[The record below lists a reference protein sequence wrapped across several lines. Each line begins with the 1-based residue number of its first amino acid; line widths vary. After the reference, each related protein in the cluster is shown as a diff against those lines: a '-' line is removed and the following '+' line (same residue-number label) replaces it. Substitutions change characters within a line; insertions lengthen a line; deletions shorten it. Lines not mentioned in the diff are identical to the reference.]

1 MDNQGGL
8 ELNHSLFHVTSLA
21 RECMLA
27 LLLAGVAGLL
37 SSQAVAQEET
47 PTPQRGLDNAMRAKL
62 AARYSLDLRDA
73 TLLDALFSIRDATSL
88 NIVVGDEVTGSVNA
102 SFSETPVH
110 DILDSLLTARGYGYR
125 VVGNSL
131 VIVPLED
138 LGDQLPL
145 FETEVIGLTHS
156 TPRDLLPTVESM
168 LSPEGHVHGID
179 SSNSLVI
186 IDYPDR
192 IARAKSHVMALDLAA
207 ERYEQSRRIRANP
220 NSGFP
225 DRADAEDQPVIARIF
240 RPQYVNSTVLAD
252 AISPLL
258 SRDGRAAAVE
268 LEDKLV
274 VTDTQAAIDRVA
286 KAMAELD
293 APRPQV
299 RIWAL
304 IYDCSVEDL
313 SRLGTNWRSGVNG
326 SGIDAAS
333 GGPSQSVVLDTVT
346 STLPTGANG
355 LLTFSSLNSNTT
367 LTSVIQALN
376 TFGDS
381 RLLADPNVVVMNH
394 EAAQIEIVT
403 EVPYQQLTQG
413 LEGGTIGTTEF
424 REAGVTLNV
433 TPHIAQ
439 DGTIAMVVNPR
450 FSLLTGFSEPDN
462 APIIDRRE
470 TTTTIRLMDHQTIV
484 LGGLRQRTRIAERS
498 EIPLLGKMP
507 YLGRLFRFRSF
518 SSRES
523 ELLVFI
529 TPQIIHGHSHMSIR
543 ENCMNDF
550 LQRQIDQT
558 PTSPSAYGIESLR
571 YGKRGSVTKELIR
584 VRSEYPVEP
593 VESSVAKSIS
603 EAAPHRSPKCTSLRS
618 KPPVGPSVGQLKSRR
633 SIWGSLCHPTRLSTH
648 GLQSVPGVRLTG
660 RPCG

>member
-1 MDNQGGL
+1 M
-8 ELNHSLFHVTSLA
+8 SRRLFHHRLSMGGFVLGTLI
-21 RECMLA
+21 
-27 LLLAGVAGLL
+27 VAWTFTTAP
-37 SSQAVAQEET
+37 AVSAQEQLV
-47 PTPQRGLDNAMRAKL
+47 PQRGITGVMREKL
-62 AARYSLDLRDA
+62 AERYSLDLRDA
-73 TLLDALFSIRDATSL
+73 TLLDALFAIRDATSL
-88 NIVVGDEVTGSVNA
+88 NIVVGNEVTGSVNA

-131 VIVPLED
+131 VIVPLES

-145 FETEVIGLTHS
+145 FETEVIGLGYS
-156 TPRDLLPTVESM
+156 TPRDLLTSVESM
-168 LSPEGHVHGID
+168 LSPEGHVHGVD

-192 IARAKSHVMALDLAA
+192 IARAKAHIEALDRAA
-207 ERYEQSRRIRANP
+207 KEYEQSRRVRTNP
-220 NSGFP
+220 ESGFSGAGG
-225 DRADAEDQPVIARIF
+225 ADVAEPIVVRIF
-240 RPQYVNSTVLAD
+240 RPQYVNSVTLAD
-252 AISPLL
+252 AIAPLL
-258 SRDGRAAAVE
+258 SQSGRAAAVE

-274 VTDTQAAIDRVA
+274 VTDSQEAIDRIA
-286 KAMAELD
+286 LAMAELD
-293 APRPQV
+293 VPRPQV

-304 IYDCSVEDL
+304 IYDCSIDDL

-333 GGPSQSVVLDTVT
+333 GDPSQSIVLDTVT
-346 STLPTGANG
+346 SALPTGANG
-355 LLTFSSLNSNTT
+355 LLTFSSLNSNTS
-367 LTSVIQALN
+367 LRSVVQALN
-376 TFGDS
+376 TSGDS
-381 RLLADPNVVVMNH
+381 RLLADPNVFVMNH

-470 TTTTIRLMDHQTIV
+470 TTTTVRLMDHQTIV
-484 LGGLRQRTRIAERS
+484 LGGLRQRTRIADRS
-498 EIPLLGKMP
+498 EIPLLGKLP
-507 YLGRLFRFRSF
+507 YVGRLFRFRSF

-529 TPQIIHGHSHMSIR
+529 TPQIVHGHSDMSLR
-543 ENCMNDF
+543 ENCMGDF
-550 LQRQIDQT
+550 LQREIDGT
-558 PTSPSAYGIESLR
+558 PTSPVPFGIEALR
-571 YGKRGSVTKELIR
+571 AEHRAR
-584 VRSEYPVEP
+584 VRAIDLREGDVSCRSCTDGNCQVHGTVLDDANGAP
-593 VESSVAKSIS
+593 AIS
-603 EAAPHRSPKCTSLRS
+603 EVETTSWIQSRPIEELR
-618 KPPVGPSVGQLKSRR
+618 PINMGL
-633 SIWGSLCHPTRLSTH
+633 SIQPELPR
-648 GLQSVPGVRLTG
+648 
-660 RPCG
+660 